1 MQRRR
6 KAQWVKEYNH
16 QLKEEQGMNL
26 VNWQREEFQLNEN
39 WELQTGQQEHTF
51 LLASEVLILDSK
63 GSKEPLKMFGR
74 EK

>member
-1 MQRRR
+1 
-6 KAQWVKEYNH
+6 
-16 QLKEEQGMNL
+16 MNL